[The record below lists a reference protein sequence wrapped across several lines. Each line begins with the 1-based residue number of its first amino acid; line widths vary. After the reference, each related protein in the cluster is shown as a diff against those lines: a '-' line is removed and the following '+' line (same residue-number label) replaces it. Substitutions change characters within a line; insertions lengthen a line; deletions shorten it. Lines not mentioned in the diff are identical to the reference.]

1 MVRRRWGRPVSE
13 RGVFAVDRGI
23 WDHDV
28 LVSADP
34 FSRREAWLWLLS
46 EAAWKPHKRRIA
58 GKTIEVQRGQVAAS
72 LRFMASKWRWTEA
85 RVRRFLASLISSE
98 MVDAKTDA
106 GLTVVTICNYDAYQ
120 RVSLPSD
127 ATREIDVD
135 AAATQQRRKVE
146 DKEDKETD
154 SEASASGA
162 TAPIAETPEARL
174 WRVGLTDLVA
184 LGLSEPRA
192 RSMIGSWRRDT
203 GDDCQGVLGA
213 IMRAREYAVTNPIPW
228 ITAALKPRKTDEKSK
243 SVHAAA
249 ADLVADI
256 RKLNE
261 RPGGVRSGEGAA
273 PVRLLSQG

>member
-1 MVRRRWGRPVSE
+1 MSE

-23 WDHDV
+23 WDHDA

-58 GKTIEVQRGQVAAS
+58 GKAIEVRRGQVAAS

-85 RVRRFLASLISSE
+85 RVRRFLSCLISSE

-106 GLTVVTICNYDAYQ
+106 GLTVITICNYDAYQ
-120 RVSLPSD
+120 RVSLPIDATPETKSD
-127 ATREIDVD
+127 A
-135 AAATQQRRKVE
+135 ASTQHRRKVE

-154 SEASASGA
+154 SEANASGA
-162 TAPIAETPEARL
+162 TAPIETPEAKL
-174 WRVGLTDLVA
+174 WRLGVVDLIA
-184 LGLSEPRA
+184 LGLSESTA
-192 RSMIGSWRRDT
+192 RKMIGSWRRDT
-203 GDDCQGVLGA
+203 GDDCQGVLAA
-213 IMRAREYAVTNPIPW
+213 IMRAREYAVANPIAW
-228 ITAALKPRKTDEKSK
+228 ITAALKPRKVDEKSK

-249 ADLVADI
+249 ADLVAEV

-261 RPGGVRSGEGAA
+261 RPSGVRGGEGAT